1 MSTLESDLKA
11 VRDKAVALSSSQ
23 RLRLG
28 THQSLAGL
36 TNVTR
41 GSLGL
46 GGIGIRK
53 TVESA
58 ALATRSTGAAAWSGA
73 KKLGAQAYS
82 KEADLAADAR
92 RLTDEYRHRAAD
104 AFPVQITNPT
114 VVSGLQRTGLAD
126 ALPEQVAT
134 IKPSRGRLKIA
145 FIVAGALAT
154 GAAVFAISRR
164 SRPAPPSVA
173 AAPPRLTDVPV
184 ADDVEPAPAPSSPAP
199 SSPAPSSQS
208 ANGQTE
214 S

>member
-11 VRDKAVALSSSQ
+11 VRDKAIALTSGQ

-36 TNVTR
+36 SNVTR

-46 GGIGIRK
+46 SGVGIRK
-53 TVESA
+53 TFNTA
-58 ALATRSTGAAAWSGA
+58 ATATRSTGAAAWTGA
-73 KKLGAQAYS
+73 KKIGGQAHS
-82 KEADLAADAR
+82 KEVELAADAR
-92 RLTDEYRHRAAD
+92 RLTDEYRHRAAE

-114 VVSGLQRTGLAD
+114 VVSGLQRAGLAD
-126 ALPEQVAT
+126 SLPENVAT
-134 IKPSRGRLKIA
+134 IKPSRRRLKIA
-145 FIVAGALAT
+145 LVVAGAVAT

-164 SRPAPPSVA
+164 RRPAPPSVA

-184 ADDVEPAPAPSSPAP
+184 ADDEAKVSAPASPA
-199 SSPAPSSQS
+199 SG
-208 ANGQTE
+208 GQTG

>member
-11 VRDKAVALSSSQ
+11 VRDRAIALTSGQ

-28 THQSLAGL
+28 TQQSLAGL
-36 TNVTR
+36 SNVTR

-46 GGIGIRK
+46 SGVGIRK
-53 TVESA
+53 TINTA
-58 ALATRSTGAAAWSGA
+58 GNATRSTGAAAWSGA
-73 KKLGAQAYS
+73 KKIGGQAYT
-82 KEADLAADAR
+82 KEVELAADAR

-104 AFPVQITNPT
+104 AFPLQISNPT

-134 IKPSRGRLKIA
+134 IKPSRRRLKIA
-145 FIVAGALAT
+145 LIAVGVVAA

-164 SRPAPPSVA
+164 RRPAPPSVA

-184 ADDVEPAPAPSSPAP
+184 AEDEAPVTAPASPSS
-199 SSPAPSSQS
+199 
-208 ANGQTE
+208 NGQTG

>member
-11 VRDKAVALSSSQ
+11 VRDRAIALTSGQ

-28 THQSLAGL
+28 TQQSLAGL
-36 TNVTR
+36 SNVTR

-46 GGIGIRK
+46 SGVGIRK
-53 TVESA
+53 TFNTA
-58 ALATRSTGAAAWSGA
+58 GNATRSTGAAAWSGA
-73 KKLGAQAYS
+73 KKIGGQAYS
-82 KEADLAADAR
+82 QAHLKEVELAADAR

-104 AFPVQITNPT
+104 AFPLQISNPT

-134 IKPSRGRLKIA
+134 IKPSRRRLRIA
-145 FIVAGALAT
+145 LIAVGVVAA

-164 SRPAPPSVA
+164 RRPAPPSVA

-184 ADDVEPAPAPSSPAP
+184 AEDEAPVTAPASPSS
-199 SSPAPSSQS
+199 
-208 ANGQTE
+208 NGQTG

>member
-36 TNVTR
+36 SNVTR

-53 TVESA
+53 TFDSA

-114 VVSGLQRTGLAD
+114 VVSGLQRAGLAD

-134 IKPSRGRLKIA
+134 IKAPRRRLKVTL
-145 FIVAGALAT
+145 IVAGALAT

-164 SRPAPPSVA
+164 RRPAPPSVA

-184 ADDVEPAPAPSSPAP
+184 ADEVEPVAAPSAPSS
-199 SSPAPSSQS
+199 
-208 ANGQTE
+208 NGQTE

>member
-11 VRDKAVALSSSQ
+11 VRDRAIALTSGQ

-28 THQSLAGL
+28 TQQSLAGL
-36 TNVTR
+36 SNVTR

-46 GGIGIRK
+46 SGVGIRK
-53 TVESA
+53 TFNTA
-58 ALATRSTGAAAWSGA
+58 GNATRSTGAAAWSGA
-73 KKLGAQAYS
+73 KKIGGQAYS
-82 KEADLAADAR
+82 KEVELAADAR

-104 AFPVQITNPT
+104 AFPLQISNPT

-134 IKPSRGRLKIA
+134 IKPSRRRLKIA
-145 FIVAGALAT
+145 LIAVGVVAA

-164 SRPAPPSVA
+164 RRPAPPSVA

-184 ADDVEPAPAPSSPAP
+184 AEDEAPVTAPASPSS
-199 SSPAPSSQS
+199 
-208 ANGQTE
+208 NGQTG